1 MTLPEAPVQLELEE
15 ENAIS
20 QKASSSSR
28 IVQLMGGDQPDTSMT
43 DIKQVEKLDDKGEDA
58 TMTTKSSQDGESP
71 TATASPVV
79 TPANI
84 QKPTQT
90 IAATVTEQPQPPAM
104 DVAKQQQV
112 TIGKDGKKRI
122 RPVFVTSG
130 NSIHNS
136 LDTNKSPVNN
146 DETAAHHTRENG
158 VRTNGNVHGTEYDS
172 PSSYLPSSGIPT
184 SVVGTKRKPNEEI
197 SDQDSV
203 KRVDIDQNSTSEPL
217 YRPSWV
223 DAAIVPPI
231 VRQSQLRLG
240 VPKVKSVLTQRASPH
255 EPSWVLEC
263 QNSSNR
269 GMDTH
274 GGFYAYNYSR

>member
-43 DIKQVEKLDDKGEDA
+43 DIKQDEKFTDKGEDD
-58 TMTTKSSQDGESP
+58 MVTTKSSQDGHSP
-71 TATASPVV
+71 TTTSSPVV
-79 TPANI
+79 TAANI

-90 IAATVTEQPQPPAM
+90 IASTEQPQPPAM
-104 DVAKQQQV
+104 DVAKQQHV

-130 NSIHNS
+130 NSVHNS

-203 KRVDIDQNSTSEPL
+203 KRVDIDQNSTSELL

-269 GMDTH
+269 GMNTH
-274 GGFYAYNYSR
+274 EGFYTYTDSC

>member
-1 MTLPEAPVQLELEE
+1 VTLPEAPVQLELEE

-20 QKASSSSR
+20 QKVSSSSR
-28 IVQLMGGDQPDTSMT
+28 IAQLMGGDQPDTSMT
-43 DIKQVEKLDDKGEDA
+43 DIKPVEKLADKEEDA
-58 TMTTKSSQDGESP
+58 MSTTKSSGENERPTSTVSP
-71 TATASPVV
+71 TI

-84 QKPTQT
+84 QKPTQSV
-90 IAATVTEQPQPPAM
+90 ATSNINNVTEQPQPPAM

-130 NSIHNS
+130 NSIHNAV
-136 LDTNKSPVNN
+136 DINKPHVNN
-146 DETAAHHTRENG
+146 DGIAMHHTRENG
-158 VRTNGNVHGTEYDS
+158 VHTNGNVHGTEYDS

-217 YRPSWV
+217 YRPSWI

-240 VPKVKSVLTQRASPH
+240 VPKVKSVLTQRGSPH

-269 GMDTH
+269 GTNKH
-274 GGFYAYNYSR
+274 GFF